1 LQVNQQQLTY
11 LEAHRG
17 SARYLL
23 ATLSSQTAAPYIIA
37 SGQPVIAL
45 GGFSGSDQIL
55 SVSQL
60 QALVSTGAIRYFLLD
75 GGGGGFGSQGGGNGQ
90 LVSWVTSNCVHVSAS
105 DYGGATSGGTL
116 YTCSSAG

>member
-1 LQVNQQQLTY
+1 LQVNHQLLTY

-55 SVSQL
+55 SLSQL
-60 QALVSTGAIRYFLLD
+60 QALVSSGAIRYFLLD
-75 GGGGGFGSQGGGNGQ
+75 GGGGGFGGQGGGNGQ
-90 LVSWVTSNCVHVSAS
+90 LVSWVAS
-105 DYGGATSGGTL
+105 SCTQVAASEYGGASSGGTL
-116 YTCSSAG
+116 YACS